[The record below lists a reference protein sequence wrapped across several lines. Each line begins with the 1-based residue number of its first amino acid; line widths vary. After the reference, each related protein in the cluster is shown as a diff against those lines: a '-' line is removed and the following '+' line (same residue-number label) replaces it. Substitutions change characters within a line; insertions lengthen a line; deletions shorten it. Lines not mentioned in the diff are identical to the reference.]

1 LVVQIESFL
10 LYKFEHDIHIL
21 QRNHHWAYVMTISR
35 QALFGKLGGTLF
47 ISIESAAD
55 FCKLRG
61 NPHVDLAH
69 WLHQL
74 LQLPDSDLHRILR
87 HRGVDG
93 ALLDRDIARALAAL
107 PCGATSVS
115 DFSPHLQLA
124 IERAWV
130 LATLTFGDRRIRSA
144 WLIAALIK
152 TPELRRVLLDISSSL
167 QAIPVEGLEHQLP
180 LWITCSPEADEP
192 LCDNTAFSRDR
203 CAAACARCAM

>member
-1 LVVQIESFL
+1 VQIVSVL
-10 LYKFEHDIHIL
+10 LYKSEHDIHIL
-21 QRNHHWAYVMTISR
+21 QHDRYWAYFMTISR

-61 NPHVDLAH
+61 HPHVDLAH

-74 LQLPDSDLHRILR
+74 LQLPDSDLHHILR
-87 HRGVDG
+87 HAGVDR
-93 ALLDRDIARALAAL
+93 ARLNRDIARALTAL
-107 PCGATSVS
+107 PRGSTSVG
-115 DFSPHLQLA
+115 DFSPHLQSG

-130 LATLTFGDRRIRSA
+130 LATLTFSDRRIRSA

-167 QAIPVEGLEHQLP
+167 RAIPVDGLEHHLP
-180 LWITCSPEADEP
+180 LWIASSPEADEP
-192 LCDNTAFSRDR
+192 HCADTAFSRDQ
-203 CAAACARCAM
+203 CAAACARCLT

>member
-1 LVVQIESFL
+1 
-10 LYKFEHDIHIL
+10 
-21 QRNHHWAYVMTISR
+21 MTISR

-47 ISIESAAD
+47 ISVKSAAN

-69 WLHQL
+69 WPHQL
-74 LQLPDSDLHRILR
+74 LRLPDSDLHRILR
-87 HRGVDG
+87 RVGVNR
-93 ALLDRDIARALAAL
+93 AVLDRDIARALTAL

-144 WLIAALIK
+144 WLIAALVK
-152 TPELRRVLLDISSSL
+152 APELRRVLLDISSSL
-167 QAIPVEGLEHQLP
+167 QAIPVDGLEHLLP
-180 LWITCSPEADEP
+180 LWIASSPEADEP
-192 LCDNTAFSRDR
+192 HYDNTAFSQDECGADAGR
-203 CAAACARCAM
+203 CRAACARCLM